1 MIVNDK
7 LLHKKT
13 FWLCCTV
20 ETCMHVENNTYLF
33 FNIYYDKEKY
43 LKKERACASQG
54 RISRFLEKN
63 NVIKIKITANGFI
76 FKNEKKN

>member
-43 LKKERACASQG
+43 LKKRG
-54 RISRFLEKN
+54 HVHHKD
-63 NVIKIKITANGFI
+63 G
-76 FKNEKKN
+76 